1 MFLDIDKR
9 ARNIPALIDDSGAV
23 LTYGELSEQ
32 AERIGGL
39 AEKRSL
45 IFCLCKNSIGA
56 ATGYFAFLNGGQVPL
71 LLGNDLD
78 ESLLNT
84 FLDTYRPAYIW
95 YPEGRQLPT
104 AVREIER
111 CYGYVLARTEEEIY
125 PLNDKLSMLLPT
137 SGSTGNPKL
146 VRHRLENVTANAR
159 NVSAAFGIR
168 ADDRALLSLPM
179 QYTMGLNVMTSHIYS
194 GATVV
199 LTEHGLA
206 SMDFYRIFKER
217 EITSYTGVPYC
228 YEILSRLRFTRSEW
242 PGLRTLSV
250 GGGRLSDKLIKEF
263 AGYCERSGKAFIS
276 SFGQTEC
283 TARMAML
290 PPEMALK
297 KVGSIG
303 KAIPE
308 GRLYLIDEAG
318 NELSG
323 AAEGEMCYDGPNVT
337 MGYAQCM
344 EDLLKG
350 DEWNG
355 VRHTGDI
362 ARRDEDGYY
371 FITGRISRFLKLFG
385 IRISL
390 DQMEKR
396 IAAELNTECA
406 CVGTDK
412 KMRIYL
418 TDETKAD
425 AAVAFASTTTG
436 VLRSAFGA
444 VVVDE
449 IPKNATGKVLY
460 SKLPV
465 E

>member
-9 ARNIPALIDDSGAV
+9 ERNIPALIDDSGAV
-23 LTYGELSEQ
+23 LTYGELAKQ
-32 AERIGGL
+32 TERIGGL
-39 AEKRSL
+39 AEKRAL
-45 IFCLCKNSIGA
+45 VFCLCKNCIGA
-56 ATGYFAFLNGGQVPL
+56 AIGYFAFLNGGQVPL

-84 FLDTYRPAYIW
+84 FTDTYRPAYLW
-95 YPEGRQLPT
+95 YPEGRQLPI
-104 AVREIER
+104 AAREIES

-125 PLNDKLSMLLPT
+125 PMHAALSMLLPT
-137 SGSTGNPKL
+137 SGSTGEPKL
-146 VRHRLENVTANAR
+146 VRHRLENVTKNAR
-159 NVSAAFGIR
+159 NVSVAFGIQ

-199 LTEHGLA
+199 LTEYGLA

-217 EITSYTGVPYC
+217 AITSYTGVPYC
-228 YEILSRLRFTRSEW
+228 YEILSRLRFVRSEW
-242 PGLRTLSV
+242 PSLRTLSV
-250 GGGRLSDKLIKEF
+250 GGGRLSDKLINEF
-263 AGYCERSGKAFIS
+263 AGYCERNGKAFIS

-323 AAEGEMCYDGPNVT
+323 AAEGEMCYEGPNVT
-337 MGYAQCM
+337 MGYAQCK

-350 DEWNG
+350 DEWHG

-362 ARRDEDGYY
+362 AKRDEDGYY

-390 DQMEKR
+390 DQMEKS

-406 CVGTDK
+406 CAGTDK

-418 TDETKAD
+418 TDATKAD
-425 AAVAFASTTTG
+425 AAVAFASATTG

-460 SKLPV
+460 AKLPA